1 MTVIMS
7 TDSKKCNKMITDLE
21 RKFLEQLLKGEI
33 KKEDNPKRHSAMMIR
48 IQKEIDKNM
57 VNLIWLVDNLPNVF
71 TDEEAEIDNPLL
83 ERYRRFRALAY
94 IVTKIDPSVELE
106 KLSLPD
112 ILRKLSQIYPKYYFE
127 IMRKENE
134 SKSS

>member
-1 MTVIMS
+1 
-7 TDSKKCNKMITDLE
+7 MITDLE

-33 KKEDNPKRHSAMMIR
+33 SKEDNPKRYSAMMLRIR
-48 IQKEIDKNM
+48 KEIDKNI
-57 VNLIWLVDNLPNVF
+57 VNLMWLIDNYPRIF
-71 TDEEAEIDNPLL
+71 TDEEAEIDNPQL

-94 IVTKIDPSVELE
+94 IITKIDPSIELE

-112 ILRKLSQIYPKYYFE
+112 FLKKLSQMYPKYYFQ